1 MVDIANW
8 ISNILK
14 MEHSIPSNNFQLILT
29 LSKQSILI
37 SNNTWFWTFQNEIQ
51 VKISTFGVNSSY
63 LIFICSLLVYVPYFL
78 KFSWSFSKLIFC
90 LFLLTIRIPTLRKA
104 SFIEFFT
111 LVLYIGVYVHL
122 VLLFTRIVQFQLIPI
137 GGCWH
142 HLQVIYPIEQ
152 AKPVI

>member
-1 MVDIANW
+1 MVDIENW

-14 MEHSIPSNNFQLILT
+14 MEHIIPSNNFQLIVA
-29 LSKQSILI
+29 LSKHSILI

-51 VKISTFGVNSSY
+51 MKISTFGVNFLY

-78 KFSWSFSKLIFC
+78 KLSWSFSKLIFFC

-122 VLLFTRIVQFQLIPI
+122 VLLFTRIVKF
-137 GGCWH
+137 
-142 HLQVIYPIEQ
+142 QVIYLSEQ